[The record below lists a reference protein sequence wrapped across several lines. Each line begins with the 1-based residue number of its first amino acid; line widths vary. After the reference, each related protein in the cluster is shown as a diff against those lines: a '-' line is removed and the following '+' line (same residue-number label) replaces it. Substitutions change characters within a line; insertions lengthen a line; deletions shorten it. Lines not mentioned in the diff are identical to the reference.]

1 MKMEARTPILQR
13 FWNKT
18 RINSTNRIVK
28 RFSAVGP
35 TSTRIKRM
43 SFEQV
48 VIYLREKKVIAVSK
62 ACLQR
67 IHLLT
72 TFRHGSPSSA
82 LVPENVNIRVFLA
95 GFMIAYY
102 PDKVFETMGT
112 LEQPLF
118 DSTVALIE
126 AFERIC
132 HQIAVDPSFAHVP
145 HELTKDFPTL
155 LLNFLRAFKAWKAGC
170 LTRPSSP
177 SVSSTHSLRCTEG
190 CSIFRSMS
198 LRIPS

>member
-48 VIYLREKKVIAVSK
+48 VIYLRDKKVIAVSK

-102 PDKVFETMGT
+102 PDKVFETMGA

-118 DSTVALIE
+118 DSTIALIE

-132 HQIAVDPSFAHVP
+132 KQIAANPSFADMP
-145 HELTKDFPTL
+145 HEL
-155 LLNFLRAFKAWKAGC
+155 AKARDSR
-170 LTRPSSP
+170 T
-177 SVSSTHSLRCTEG
+177 T
-190 CSIFRSMS
+190 
-198 LRIPS
+198 